1 MFSIYEYDRRVFRNT
16 LEELYKVNP
25 IEPSAA
31 SLRPD
36 PEMKYPQSKSRINK
50 EYVPNN
56 NALEAYR
63 DLIHA
68 KPKDELKH
76 AYEIMQKDFIV
87 LKDTQTAFEALDTL
101 HYSQLD
107 ALPVINDKNCITG
120 LFSDKAITEKLLN
133 NPNEQLNLRITSL
146 NSWGFEKVITA
157 EPVTSIRRIAEVM
170 SRYNLSVVPIV
181 DAYDEI
187 TGIVTG
193 REIAQAI
200 SNDPPISIW
209 T

>member
-25 IEPSAA
+25 IEQSGA
-31 SLRPD
+31 SLRTD
-36 PEMKYPQSKSRINK
+36 PEMRYPQSQQSINK
-50 EYVPNN
+50 DYIPNK

-63 DLIHA
+63 DLIHVS
-68 KPKDELKH
+68 PKEELKH

-87 LKDTQTAFEALDTL
+87 LRDTQTAFEALVTL
-101 HYSQLD
+101 HKSQFD
-107 ALPVINDKNCITG
+107 ALPVINDKNCIAG
-120 LFSDKAITEKLLN
+120 LFSDRGITEALLDSD
-133 NPNEQLNLRITSL
+133 NEQINLRITRL
-146 NSWGFEKVITA
+146 NSLMREKIITA

-170 SRYNLSVVPIV
+170 YRYNLSVVPIV
-181 DAYDEI
+181 DAYDDI
-187 TGIVTG
+187 TGIVTS
-193 REIAQAI
+193 REISQAI